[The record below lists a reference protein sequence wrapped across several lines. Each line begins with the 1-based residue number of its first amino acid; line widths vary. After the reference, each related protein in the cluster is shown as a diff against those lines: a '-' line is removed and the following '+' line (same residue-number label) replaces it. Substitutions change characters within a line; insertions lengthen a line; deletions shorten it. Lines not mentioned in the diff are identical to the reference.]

1 MRISQ
6 ECSAAGTSSDP
17 IFILHKVTLRA
28 AIQEPC
34 SRVRGCR
41 GCWRE
46 WWGCQVFGRIWCL
59 PTPCNTHLPLG
70 TSPPHMV
77 WQERRHTR
85 GWCGCQLGPIRLV
98 VGESRDRQW
107 RRGLGRGIW
116 SRPPCEPWPEHCC
129 CPSKQA
135 TIPILWLWHT
145 LASTILSHLLAN
157 THTQTHAQ
165 YTMCRVNVGNY
176 DVPKL
181 SKYLSPWHF

>member
-1 MRISQ
+1 MAARWVCISQ

-107 RRGLGRGIW
+107 RRASAEESGPGHLVSLGL
-116 SRPPCEPWPEHCC
+116 STAAAQA
-129 CPSKQA
+129 SKQPSPSSGSG
-135 TIPILWLWHT
+135 T
-145 LASTILSHLLAN
+145 
-157 THTQTHAQ
+157 
-165 YTMCRVNVGNY
+165 
-176 DVPKL
+176 
-181 SKYLSPWHF
+181 PWHPQY